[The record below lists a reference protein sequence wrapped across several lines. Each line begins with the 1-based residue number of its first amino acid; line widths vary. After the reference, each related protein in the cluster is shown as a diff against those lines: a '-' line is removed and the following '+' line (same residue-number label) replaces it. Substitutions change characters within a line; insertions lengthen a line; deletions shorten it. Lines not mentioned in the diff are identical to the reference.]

1 MSKPASYQIP
11 FDSEGNQLHYPD
23 TWGRYGVKEW
33 RDNHEFE
40 GTLRVV
46 NMARGRSAAYFIAEV
61 VETGKRVTLFMKDL
75 FDAIPFIERGLIRGR
90 FTFQKRGMNYGIRC
104 VKLT

>member
-1 MSKPASYQIP
+1 MSKSSKYQIP
-11 FDSEGNQLHYPD
+11 FNINGDQVHYPD
-23 TWGRYGVKEW
+23 NWGIGKVAEW

-46 NMARGRSAAYFIAEV
+46 DMARGRSAAYFIAEV

-75 FDAIPFIERGLIRGR
+75 FDAIPFIERGLIRGC
-90 FTFQKRGMNYGIRC
+90 FTFQKRGQNYGIRC